1 MFNNFFCLLGS
12 IKFNFILLWVVIK
25 FDNLKINQI
34 NINSVYIMWL
44 QDTERDKQSN
54 VLIAR
59 SQPAAVLNQ
68 DNKNSKRSTNLADLK
83 EIIDR
88 TR

>member
-1 MFNNFFCLLGS
+1 MFNIFFLFIG
-12 IKFNFILLWVVIK
+12 FNLIYFYYTC
-25 FDNLKINQI
+25 DNLKINQI

-44 QDTERDKQSN
+44 QDNERHKQRN